1 MKISTIL
8 SILLHTCVSADPF
21 RNKFHVASM
30 DEISEK
36 SSELVYL
43 GQQLVFQNGVPIDIS
58 VYQLEDR
65 WIRQIKSLQLQLDEC
80 LGKRALDP
88 NSVDTSALFQAFHA
102 DPNPPRPVPVPA
114 KPATAPLPSASPATH
129 VLQEKLKQKEI
140 EIERLREEIKRRRK
154 PGCPGT
160 ACPRKYAIFVE
171 LPEDYSFE

>member
-58 VYQLEDR
+58 GPHKHAR
-65 WIRQIKSLQLQLDEC
+65 
-80 LGKRALDP
+80 
-88 NSVDTSALFQAFHA
+88 FFHMSHF
-102 DPNPPRPVPVPA
+102 PIHLSIYSVPA
-114 KPATAPLPSASPATH
+114 GRPMDTTNQVPPTA
-129 VLQEKLKQKEI
+129 I
-140 EIERLREEIKRRRK
+140 
-154 PGCPGT
+154 G
-160 ACPRKYAIFVE
+160 
-171 LPEDYSFE
+171 